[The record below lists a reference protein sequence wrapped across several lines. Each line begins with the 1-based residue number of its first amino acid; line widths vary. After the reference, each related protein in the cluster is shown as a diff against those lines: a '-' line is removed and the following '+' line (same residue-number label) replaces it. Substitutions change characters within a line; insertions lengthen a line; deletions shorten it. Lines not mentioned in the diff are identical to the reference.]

1 MKNLVRRSINP
12 RALSQ
17 LMNRTIYG
25 SIIKSSGKYYLLRSR
40 QINFHS
46 SSLWI

>member
-1 MKNLVRRSINP
+1 MKNLARHSMNP

-25 SIIKSSGKYYLLRSR
+25 SIKSSGKYYLLRSR